1 MDYKEKYL
9 KYKKKYTELK
19 NSLYGGNQKQEQEQ
33 NVEINNALI
42 TAIENNNIEEVRE
55 LLDRGANVNHTI
67 RWDQTPLIVAALK
80 YRPDLDIINILL
92 ERGAD
97 VNHKDKTNNTALMY
111 AIEFNK
117 IEVARKLLKGDVNI
131 NDENNENALIKL
143 INSRKEYDM
152 IKFLLDNGM
161 EYDFE
166 KYNSDEI
173 NYKHFN
179 SFINNGI
186 IDIVELFLV
195 RGANPNCSKFE
206 YTPLITAIINNNY
219 ELAELLLN
227 NGADPNR
234 TRGRDY
240 ETTPIFY
247 AIENNNIEL
256 VRLLIE
262 RGANINWEDDNNRT
276 PLELAMIRNHNIR
289 NSLIVRGVD
298 INREDDN
305 NRTLLELVMIR
316 NRDIRNLLIDRNAE
330 LSDHAG
336 VELETELIELRRE
349 LDRINA
355 EMVLNEMKLP
365 EDMINYIK
373 GFF

>member
-33 NVEINNALI
+33 QQNIEINNALI

-55 LLDRGANVNHTI
+55 LLDRGANVNYIT
-67 RWDQTPLIVAALK
+67 RWKQTPLIIAALE
-80 YRPDLDIINILL
+80 YYLDLDIINILL
-92 ERGAD
+92 DRGAD
-97 VNHKDKTNNTALMY
+97 INHKDITNKTALMY
-111 AIEFNK
+111 AIEYNK
-117 IEVARKLLKGDVNI
+117 IEVARKLLERYENI

-143 INSRKEYDM
+143 INSRRKYDM

-166 KYNSDEI
+166 KYNSSNKI

-186 IDIVELFLV
+186 INIVELFLEK
-195 RGANPNCSKFE
+195 GADPNYCNLE
-206 YTPLITAIINNNY
+206 YTPLIIAIINNNY

-234 TRGRDY
+234 TRGRDF

-256 VRLLIE
+256 VILLIE
-262 RGANINWEDDNNRT
+262 RGADINSVDDNNRT
-276 PLELAMIRNHNIR
+276 PLELAMIRNH
-289 NSLIVRGVD
+289 D
-298 INREDDN
+298 Y
-305 NRTLLELVMIR
+305 
-316 NRDIRNLLIDRNAE
+316 IRNLLIDRDAE
-330 LSDHAG
+330 LSEYASTKLKS
-336 VELETELIELRRE
+336 ELYEF
-349 LDRINA
+349 NA
-355 EMVLNEMKLP
+355 ARVSNVVRDLKEIFP
-365 EDMINYIK
+365 EDIAKYIGDYLK
-373 GFF
+373 IKNI